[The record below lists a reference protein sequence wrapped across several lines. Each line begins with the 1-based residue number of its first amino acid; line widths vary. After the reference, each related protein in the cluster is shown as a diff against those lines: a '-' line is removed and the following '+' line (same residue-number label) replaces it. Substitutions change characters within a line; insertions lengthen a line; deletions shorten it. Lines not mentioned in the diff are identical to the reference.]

1 MSVWAY
7 VSIFIA
13 SLVVSA
19 VLVSLSRRVAVRLD
33 ALDHP
38 DGGRKTQTLP
48 IPRLGGVAVAIAL
61 TLVWSTGA
69 LIVGGLE
76 NIGLLLSVMLPAV
89 AMAVVGLIDDRRNLN
104 PWIRLIA
111 QAVIAGVAYLAGSRI
126 DITSNTIVNGVL
138 FILWVMIVVNAI
150 NLLDNSDGLA
160 GTTVMVSALASACV
174 ALVFGQFL
182 VASLAFALAG
192 VAAGFLWH
200 NWYPANVYMGDSG
213 AYFLGFMLAVV
224 VVRLRP
230 ADLAPVQAVVIACL
244 LVALPLIDTIYV
256 VTRRLAK
263 GIHPFT
269 AGRDHLSHS
278 LQRRGLSVP
287 GSVVALNVFLVA
299 TSALAVVLALVAF

>member
-111 QAVIAGVAYLAGSRI
+111 QA
-126 DITSNTIVNGVL
+126 
-138 FILWVMIVVNAI
+138 
-150 NLLDNSDGLA
+150 
-160 GTTVMVSALASACV
+160 
-174 ALVFGQFL
+174 
-182 VASLAFALAG
+182 
-192 VAAGFLWH
+192 
-200 NWYPANVYMGDSG
+200 
-213 AYFLGFMLAVV
+213 
-224 VVRLRP
+224 
-230 ADLAPVQAVVIACL
+230 
-244 LVALPLIDTIYV
+244 
-256 VTRRLAK
+256 
-263 GIHPFT
+263 
-269 AGRDHLSHS
+269 
-278 LQRRGLSVP
+278 
-287 GSVVALNVFLVA
+287 
-299 TSALAVVLALVAF
+299 